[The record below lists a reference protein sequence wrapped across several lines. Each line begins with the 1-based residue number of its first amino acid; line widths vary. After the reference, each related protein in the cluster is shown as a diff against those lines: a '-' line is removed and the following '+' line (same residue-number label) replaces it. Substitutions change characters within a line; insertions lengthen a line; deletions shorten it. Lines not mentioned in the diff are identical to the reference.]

1 MIRNLPSTGLS
12 RKKIVRDHIADVGNM
27 VAGIYVHLR
36 WRDGTLRNLK
46 KNAKKLWYSNYSGK
60 VPIVDENGDETGDY
74 DSGYASPVEFLATLS
89 ASRGNAYAD
98 MFGTNLS
105 YTRTL
110 ATVENLPIKEESL
123 IWVSEPTMKA
133 DGTVDSDSAD
143 YTVVGIADGLNGLVV
158 ALKARAK
165 DA

>member
-1 MIRNLPSTGLS
+1 M
-12 RKKIVRDHIADVGNM
+12 
-27 VAGIYVHLR
+27 
-36 WRDGTLRNLK
+36 RNLK
-46 KNAKKLWYSNYSGK
+46 KNSKKLWYSNYSGR
-60 VPIVDENGDETGDY
+60 VPIVDEYGDETGDY
-74 DSGYASPVEFLATLS
+74 IGGYTTPVTFSATLS

-110 ATVENLPIKEESL
+110 ATVEKLPIKEESL
-123 IWVSEPTMKA
+123 IWVNEPTLNT